1 MPAKG
6 KITYICS
13 SCGAKHPKWTGQCN
27 ECGIWNSLSETKIAH
42 PSNFIHDVDR
52 ADSVAIDLSSI
63 QVARIARMS
72 TGSGEFDRVLGG
84 GFVEGAVTLLG
95 GEPGIG
101 KSTLA
106 LQCAGSLS
114 VADLVLYTTGEESLQ
129 QLALRASRTK
139 IESSNIKTIATSEL
153 ETVLHVAK
161 STAPKLVVIDSI
173 QTLFSTEQESA
184 PGSISQVRACA
195 GDRKSVV

>member
-6 KITYICS
+6 KIIYICS

-27 ECGIWNSLSETKIAH
+27 ECGIWNSLSETKNAH
-42 PSNFIHDVDR
+42 SAKFTHNVDQ
-52 ADSVAIDLSSI
+52 ADSVSIDLSSI
-63 QVARIARMS
+63 KVAQVARMS
-72 TGSGEFDRVLGG
+72 TGSSEFDRVLGG

-114 VADLVLYTTGEESLQ
+114 VADSVLYTTGEESLQ

-139 IESSNIKTIATSEL
+139 IESSNIKIMATSEL
-153 ETVLHVAK
+153 
-161 STAPKLVVIDSI
+161 
-173 QTLFSTEQESA
+173 
-184 PGSISQVRACA
+184 
-195 GDRKSVV
+195 